1 MILRSYNPKHI
12 IDMKQ
17 YIKHIILAALVV
29 TSFTACEEKLN
40 SESIFEDV
48 PVLDP
53 SSATYEF
60 DKYLYENYQL
70 KYNIAF
76 QYKLDDESTD
86 MDYNLVPVGYE
97 QAQIV
102 AHAIKYLWLD
112 VYDKQQGPEFLKFYA
127 PRIINVIGCPA
138 INAAQGTETL
148 GVAEGGVKITLYN
161 MNDIDL
167 TNMPWLNKYIFHV
180 MHHEFSHILH
190 QTKSFPKEY
199 ELISAGLYDSQS
211 WQYRSDAEAYSL
223 GFVTPYSMSEA
234 HEDFVEVISSYITDT
249 RETWQKRGFTMSADH
264 THIEAIDEEQE
275 GTDII
280 AYKINMCKD
289 WLLEKY
295 DYELDSLRAEVQRRQ
310 DALTYDIVMNDSY
323 GK

>member
-1 MILRSYNPKHI
+1 
-12 IDMKQ
+12 MKK
-17 YIKHIILAALVV
+17 YIKYIVL
-29 TSFTACEEKLN
+29 TAIVSLGMTGCKEKLDE
-40 SESIFEDV
+40 ESIFKDV
-48 PVLDP
+48 PVLD
-53 SSATYEF
+53 STSYTYQF

-86 MDYNLVPVGYE
+86 MNYNLVPVSYDK
-97 QAQIV
+97 AQIV

-112 VYDKQQGPEFLKFYA
+112 VYGTQMGEEFLKLYA
-127 PRIINVIGCPA
+127 PRIINVLGSPA
-138 INAAQGTETL
+138 INAAQKTETL

-167 TNMPWLNKYIFHV
+167 SNMKWLNKYIFHV

-199 ELISAGLYDSQS
+199 EQISAGLYDSQS
-211 WQYRSDAEAYSL
+211 WQYHSDEEAYAL

-249 RETWQKRGFTMSADH
+249 RETWEKRGIVMAADH
-264 THIEAIDEEQE
+264 THIESFDEDVP
-275 GTDII
+275 GTVII
-280 AYKINMCKD
+280 MTKINMCKD
-289 WLLEKY
+289 WLSEKY
-295 DYELDSLRAEVQRRQ
+295 DYTLDSLRAEVQRRQ

-323 GK
+323 DK

>member
-1 MILRSYNPKHI
+1 MKKYFKHI
-12 IDMKQ
+12 LL
-17 YIKHIILAALVV
+17 LAAILTGV
-29 TSFTACEEKLN
+29 TACKDKID
-40 SESIFEDV
+40 SESIFENV
-48 PVLDP
+48 PVLDEN
-53 SSATYEF
+53 SATYEF

-86 MDYNLVPVGYE
+86 MDYNLVPVGYR

-102 AHAIKYLWLD
+102 AHAVKYLWLD
-112 VYDKQQGPEFLKFYA
+112 VYDKQQGPEFLKLYA

-167 TNMPWLNKYIFHV
+167 DNMAWLNKYIFHV

-199 ELISAGLYDSQS
+199 ELISAGKYDALS
-211 WQYRSDAEAYSL
+211 WQYRTDAQAYSL

-249 RETWQKRGFTMSADH
+249 REVWQARGFTMAEDH
-264 THIEAIDEEQE
+264 THIEAIDEDQE
-275 GTDII
+275 GTLII
-280 AYKINMCKD
+280 ATKIKMCKD

-310 DALTYDIVMNDSY
+310 DALTYDIVMNDAY
-323 GK
+323 DK